1 MTVFSPLAAAL
12 EGLRVMRREPLAVL
26 SWVGLWVAGLLAV
39 GAVVIFTASHEPSL
53 PGARGGVLTLARR
66 YGPFWPFL
74 ISTLLLLW
82 IMTTATVF
90 RAVLRPDEHGW
101 HLFKFGPDEARLAGI
116 TVIGAVVFGLLG
128 IAPALLVWLLTQ
140 PVLLVVP
147 AAMQLVVVAGT
158 FLTVCLEIWIAV
170 RLSLAPVY
178 TFDTHHYHLVSYW
191 DITQTH
197 FWRLCLS
204 YLMVAL
210 QMAGLYLALFVVTG
224 VLQTLATSQ
233 PLVVEIVSDLL
244 KAVAFVLAWTIY
256 CACQAA
262 AYKAIMRSPPP
273 AFRPRPQ
280 PKRGAK
286 AGR

>member
-1 MTVFSPLAAAL
+1 MIW
-12 EGLRVMRREPLAVL
+12 REPKAVL
-26 SWVGLWVAGLLAV
+26 SWVLIWLAALVFV
-39 GAVVIFTASHEPSL
+39 GAVVVFTAPHLVPV
-53 PGARGGVLTLARR
+53 PGGGVLTLARR

-74 ISTLLLLW
+74 ISTLLVLW

-101 HLFKFGPDEARLAGI
+101 HLFKLGPDEARVAGI
-116 TVIGAVVFGLLG
+116 TTVGGALFGLLG
-128 IAPALLVWLLTQ
+128 IAPAMLVWLLTQ
-140 PVLLVVP
+140 PFLLVVATP
-147 AAMQLVVVAGT
+147 IQLVVVGGT
-158 FLTVCLEIWIAV
+158 LATVGLEIWIAV

-204 YLMVAL
+204 YLLVGV
-210 QMAGLYLALFVVTG
+210 QMGGLYLALLAVTVG
-224 VLQTLATSQ
+224 LRFALAAQ
-233 PLVVEIVSDLL
+233 PLALEIISDLL

-262 AYKAIMRSPPP
+262 AYKAIMLNPPR
-273 AFRPRPQ
+273 AFRPSPLRPF
-280 PKRGAK
+280 GAGKK
-286 AGR
+286 A